1 MNMVVNFFKSKMD
14 KVIIRPG
21 FRLPLMGDV
30 TVTQKKLL
38 ICTVLQIYDDEDY
51 LSSGEHSTIGN
62 DFFKQEKV
70 LRNFVT
76 SGTSLKVL
84 IFTQPIIKANS
95 MCVLI
100 QDKGR

>member
-30 TVTQKKLL
+30 SVTQKKLL

-51 LSSGEHSTIGN
+51 
-62 DFFKQEKV
+62 
-70 LRNFVT
+70 
-76 SGTSLKVL
+76 
-84 IFTQPIIKANS
+84 
-95 MCVLI
+95 
-100 QDKGR
+100 